1 MSDSSDDKDLQET
14 KRLMVA
20 LLRRP
25 PKPHEEM
32 KIGKSSGKKKASP
45 KKRKNKDV
53 AACGPRAAA

>member
-45 KKRKNKDV
+45 KKRKNKD
-53 AACGPRAAA
+53 AR